1 MTLFAFLAV
10 YLLWGSNYLA
20 MKIGVESIPPLML
33 AGVRSLIGG
42 LLLFGWGIWRGGAG
56 PTRREWGIASV
67 IGGCMFLGA
76 HGGLF
81 WAIQRVPSGVAS
93 LFVAT
98 VPIWM
103 TLSQR
108 LTEPHHHIG
117 PRTIAGI
124 AGGALGLVVL
134 VGPGQFMTGQAI
146 DPIGAV
152 VLIGVALLWTTGSTI
167 ARRTAPPSISV
178 ATGSYLLAGGSML
191 VVVSGLAGEF
201 PLLATHPVSGRSI
214 AALAYLIVC
223 GSLIAFSAYNYLL
236 RRSTLAKVSTYAYV
250 NPLVAIALGWAFGG
264 ETLDARVGIA
274 AALIIGSVALSLTA
288 AGTGHRGIANQQSGN
303 R

>member
-1 MTLFAFLAV
+1 LTLFAFLAV

-42 LLLFGWGIWRGGAG
+42 LLLFGWGRWRGGAG
-56 PTRREWGIASV
+56 PTRREWGIASI

-103 TLSQR
+103 TFSQR
-108 LTEPHHHIG
+108 LTEPQHHIG
-117 PRTIAGI
+117 ARTLVGI

-134 VGPGQFMTGQAI
+134 VGPGQFVAGEAI
-146 DPIGAV
+146 EPAGAV
-152 VLIGVALLWTTGSTI
+152 VLIGVAIAWTIGSTI

-191 VVVSGLAGEF
+191 MVVSWLVGEF
-201 PLLATHPVSGRSI
+201 PRMAAQSVTGRSVV
-214 AALAYLIVC
+214 ALGYLIVC

-236 RRSTLAKVSTYAYV
+236 RHSTLAKVSTYAYV

-264 ETLDARVGIA
+264 ESLNARIGIA
-274 AALIIGSVALSLTA
+274 AALIIGSVALSLSA
-288 AGTGHRGIANQQSGN
+288 TGKPPAVN